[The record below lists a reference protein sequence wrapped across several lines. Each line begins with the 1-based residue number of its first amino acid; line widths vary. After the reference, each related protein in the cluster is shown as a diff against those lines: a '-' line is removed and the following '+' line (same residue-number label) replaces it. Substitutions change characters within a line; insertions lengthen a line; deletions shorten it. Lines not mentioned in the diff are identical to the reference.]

1 MFKKIISCAA
11 AVSLMFGAGA
21 VLPEGRTRII
31 QASAVEEYDEGLE
44 KWEFYPA
51 TGAWTKTYT
60 GDQLALAISNGD
72 AEFKLSDQGFY
83 VFGCNVQVGHM
94 KHAKLTLEVHS
105 TKNNIYNGV
114 GNDPIKSTYMW
125 AVGPS
130 WNNDSTADL
139 EKHFINYETDENGDP
154 LMNFGAVDFNNWDS
168 GSTKF
173 NGQWAQFAMTDSDLQ
188 YISIKATIVADAQT
202 TWEYYPYDDERS
214 TIYKVFNF
222 MSGDSMDTI
231 ETDMRI
237 INSRMKANA
246 HVHDYAAT
254 STTLPEC
261 WHYGYTTYTCKYCGD
276 YYNDDI
282 DNKMSEHSYVS
293 EVTEPST
300 CIKKGTAKVTCPV
313 CGVSHNEELPLGEHF
328 YETRVVG
335 APCEA
340 GSYGHTCKYCG
351 DNYYT
356 DREALEDHDY
366 VFSEVYEPGCKT
378 QGFTIYKCTKCGDSY
393 KADYTQATGHKYVS
407 KILEQPTCTKEGRKQ
422 FTCSQCG
429 DVYDEILPKTDH
441 KYVVT
446 DKIAPT
452 YDEEGE
458 TVYKCSVCGDTKLEF
473 TAKLKRTSIAKATVT
488 GISDR
493 LYTGSAYKPAPT
505 VKLNGKTLK
514 KGTDYTVSYKN
525 NKAIGKA
532 TVTIT
537 GKGAYNGKVTKT
549 FMIYP
554 KPTTIKSLTSP
565 KTKQIKVVCKKTTGV
580 TGYQI
585 SYSTSKKFTKST
597 TKTVNVTSTSKTIK
611 SLKKGKTYYV
621 KVRTYKKVGSSRLY
635 STYTAVKKI
644 KVK

>member
-21 VLPEGRTRII
+21 VLPEGFAAQSGIVAKAEETLTYGDYKYTVLSDGTVEISEYTGSDSELTIPSEIDGKSVTSIGKFAFENCNSLISITIPDSVINVDSTTFGFCDNLTSINIGINNSKYSSVNGVLYNKNKTELICCPEGKTGITILDTVTTIGDEAFFLCSSLTNITIPSGVKDIGDCALTCCENLISINVNSENTNYSSTEGVLYNKDKTILLCCPGGKSSLAIPDSVTSIGNSAFFECMNFTNITIPDSVTNIGDEAFSGCESLISII
-31 QASAVEEYDEGLE
+31 IPNSVICIGENVFEFCDNVTIKCNKDSYAHQYAINKEIAYELLDDTSA
-44 KWEFYPA
+44 P
-51 TGAWTKTYT
+51 THTHTYT
-60 GDQLALAISNGD
+60 
-72 AEFKLSDQGFY
+72 
-83 VFGCNVQVGHM
+83 
-94 KHAKLTLEVHS
+94 
-105 TKNNIYNGV
+105 
-114 GNDPIKSTYMW
+114 
-125 AVGPS
+125 
-130 WNNDSTADL
+130 
-139 EKHFINYETDENGDP
+139 
-154 LMNFGAVDFNNWDS
+154 
-168 GSTKF
+168 
-173 NGQWAQFAMTDSDLQ
+173 
-188 YISIKATIVADAQT
+188 
-202 TWEYYPYDDERS
+202 
-214 TIYKVFNF
+214 
-222 MSGDSMDTI
+222 
-231 ETDMRI
+231 
-237 INSRMKANA
+237 
-246 HVHDYAAT
+246 
-254 STTLPEC
+254 
-261 WHYGYTTYTCKYCGD
+261 
-276 YYNDDI
+276 
-282 DNKMSEHSYVS
+282 
-293 EVTEPST
+293 
-300 CIKKGTAKVTCPV
+300 
-313 CGVSHNEELPLGEHF
+313 
-328 YETRVVG
+328 
-335 APCEA
+335 
-340 GSYGHTCKYCG
+340 
-351 DNYYT
+351 
-356 DREALEDHDY
+356 
-366 VFSEVYEPGCKT
+366 
-378 QGFTIYKCTKCGDSY
+378 
-393 KADYTQATGHKYVS
+393 S
-407 KILEQPTCTKEGRKQ
+407 KISEQPTCTKEGRKQ

-585 SYSTSKKFTKST
+585 SYSTSKKFTKSA